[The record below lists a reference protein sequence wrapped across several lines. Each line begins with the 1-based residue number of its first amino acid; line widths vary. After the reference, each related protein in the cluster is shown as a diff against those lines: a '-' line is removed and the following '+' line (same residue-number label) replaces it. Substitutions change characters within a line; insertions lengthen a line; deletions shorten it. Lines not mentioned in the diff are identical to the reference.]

1 MILQI
6 DSIGIP
12 VEDVLK
18 ISPYNGAAFGV
29 VVLLL
34 LIAVYYFKNLSEK
47 KQEYIDRIIDKTH
60 ELQQQTSD
68 KLNDISHVNNSTS
81 EAIKVFLQE
90 IDRKLNE
97 LSRLK

>member
-6 DSIGIP
+6 ESIGIP
-12 VEDVLK
+12 VEDVLNL
-18 ISPYNGAAFGV
+18 SPYNGAAFGV

-34 LIAVYYFKNLSEK
+34 LTAVYYFKNLSEK

-60 ELQQQTSD
+60 ELQKETSD
-68 KLNDISHVNNSTS
+68 KLNDISHFNSSST
-81 EAIKVFLQE
+81 ETIKVFLQE